1 MRERD
6 TKCLIRASISPFN
19 NSTYGKTITSK
30 NVVKAWR
37 STELTLNLDNYSR
50 IIESEFFHYKKRS
63 KRVTSHDFD
72 FLYNFCT
79 VVSYFYRSSVD
90 SRFLL
95 LTNKLCNFRDFFMYE
110 TNFGSL
116 KFPK

>member
-1 MRERD
+1 MED
-6 TKCLIRASISPFN
+6 LGTSNIRKFEIHD
-19 NSTYGKTITSK
+19 IT
-30 NVVKAWR
+30 
-37 STELTLNLDNYSR
+37 R
-50 IIESEFFHYKKRS
+50 IFFYKKRS
-63 KRVTSHDFD
+63 KRVTSRDFD

-90 SRFLL
+90 SPFLL